1 MCMTFPRGLG
11 PAFLTLSG
19 LELKYSRMNW
29 MDAGGYYIPSLFP
42 YQDTTFARMMTN
54 PTAGQTSELYVY
66 ERESHTVLPCMHA
79 RSF

>member
-42 YQDTTFARMMTN
+42 YHIPGYHFCSDDDKPYRRTDVR
-54 PTAGQTSELYVY
+54 
-66 ERESHTVLPCMHA
+66 TVCV
-79 RSF
+79 